1 MSTAPKARARM
12 VVGQLIEGDTPGG
25 AERLVIQFAE
35 ELERRSH
42 GIVTIIPAGGPAW
55 LGNEMKRLGFPWA
68 TIRRRSMF
76 DPRIVSDLVSIL
88 REHGATALHSHEFI
102 GVHGARAARALR
114 LPHVITMHGSPFFAE
129 KWRRRM
135 AFRWALRHS
144 ALVGVSRD
152 TSTHAE
158 QVLGLAAGTAL
169 TIPNG
174 IAPRPG
180 DGPGLRRE
188 LGLGPDALVVSAVGN
203 VSERKNHIQLLRALL
218 LVQARHPEIPW
229 QMVVAGQDRGCMAEI
244 RAVAAEHGV
253 SDRVH
258 LLGHRDDTENVLA
271 AADVFAMPSL
281 HEGMPLAII
290 EAMFASRPVVSST
303 AGGVADMFDDGRE
316 GFLFPVGDTTRLA
329 AALEGLLLDP
339 LRRATMGTAGR
350 ARAERQFGIGPMM
363 DAYEALYAG
372 R

>member
-1 MSTAPKARARM
+1 MRSARERM
-12 VVGQLIEGDTPGG
+12 VIGQLIEGDTPGG

-35 ELERRSH
+35 EFERRGH
-42 GIVTIIPAGGPAW
+42 GVVTIIPAGGPAW

-76 DPRIVSDLVSIL
+76 DPRIVRDLVSIL

-114 LPHVITMHGSPFFAE
+114 LPHVITMHGSPFFSE
-129 KWRRRM
+129 KWRRRT

-152 TSTHAE
+152 TSAHAE
-158 QVLGLAAGTAL
+158 QVLGLRAGTAI

-180 DGPGLRRE
+180 DGPALRRE
-188 LGLGPDALVVSAVGN
+188 LGIDADELVVSAVGN

-218 LVQARHPEIPW
+218 EIRERIPALRW
-229 QMVVAGQDRGCMAEI
+229 RMVVAGQDRGCMAEI
-244 RAVAAEHGV
+244 RAVAAAAGV
-253 SDRVH
+253 ADRVH

-303 AGGVADMFDDGRE
+303 AGGVADMLDHGRE
-316 GFLFPVGDTTRLA
+316 GFLFPVGDT
-329 AALEGLLLDP
+329 AALADALTGLLTDP
-339 LRRATMGTAGR
+339 ARRAAVGAAGR

-363 DAYEALYAG
+363 DAYETLYAG